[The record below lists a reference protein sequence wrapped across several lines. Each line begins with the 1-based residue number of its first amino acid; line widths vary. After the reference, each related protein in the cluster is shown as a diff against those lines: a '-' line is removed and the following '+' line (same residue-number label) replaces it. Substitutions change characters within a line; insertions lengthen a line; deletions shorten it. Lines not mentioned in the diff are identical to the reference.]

1 MYRGTWPDIAPD
13 YNILDTVLSISGSSI
28 VCTDPES
35 TTMCGHCTP
44 VLKYFD
50 RLLIL
55 TSPTIHY
62 DACQCNFATAFFS
75 RIFRQNEQRS
85 TSELDSF
92 CSRALSCSFLGSELA
107 RFPASGRP
115 PPLPCLLYIYTPAS
129 QSAVLQFYKVA
140 FFALQYII
148 NR

>member
-1 MYRGTWPDIAPD
+1 MFDKFSYKFFE
-13 YNILDTVLSISGSSI
+13 L
-28 VCTDPES
+28 VCTDLYS
-35 TTMCGHCTP
+35 IAKCGHCTA

-50 RLLIL
+50 RLLIP

-62 DACQCNFATAFFS
+62 DACQCNFATDFFS
-75 RIFRQNEQRS
+75 GIFRQNEQRS

-129 QSAVLQFYKVA
+129 QSAVLQFQNVV

-148 NR
+148 N